1 MNYVWFFLVAVA
13 VITAVFTG
21 SVEAVTQAALDSAG
35 AAVTIAIN
43 LIGIMTLWLGI
54 MKIAEEAG
62 LVRLLARGFSLSAVF
77 FFPVYHPIIRNRGD
91 DTQPFRQLAWTGQCR
106 HPTRNQGHGKPANPE
121 RRQRDRF

>member
-1 MNYVWFFLVAVA
+1 MMNYVWFFLVAVA

-62 LVRLLARGFSLSAVF
+62 LAACWPGGFSLSAVF
-77 FFPVYHPIIRNRGD
+77 FFPVYHPIIR
-91 DTQPFRQLAWTGQCR
+91 Q
-106 HPTRNQGHGKPANPE
+106 
-121 RRQRDRF
+121 